1 MSKPRQMDFPWSEL
15 RSNRPSG
22 DDLAVI
28 TVATRP
34 SIAAAMDR
42 YGDLH
47 LVISVDDEPPEQ
59 LPCDL
64 NGLTIRPR
72 TLANGPVIDL
82 KAPASHESVFSA
94 LCAEIVTAV
103 AENGRSPWP
112 AVVATVKDWQ
122 SAWRPRQAP
131 MEKTVQVGLYG
142 ELWVLQEILLPLLG
156 PRAIHMW
163 SGADRER
170 HDFCGKLLEI
180 EVKTTRKRAPVH
192 EISQLDQLWRTEG
205 KQLLFVSLGI
215 EESIGGTDDIAQRIA
230 GVKAALGKDL
240 AAHDHFNT
248 QLYRYGWD
256 EAVTTSGHL
265 VRFNFRHGWLFKVD
279 ENFPRFDESYVLP
292 TGIGDVRYSVS
303 VANLPQLDT
312 EDVTELLME
321 RM

>member
-1 MSKPRQMDFPWSEL
+1 MDFRWPEL
-15 RSNRPSG
+15 RSNLPSG
-22 DDLAVI
+22 DDLATIPVG
-28 TVATRP
+28 TKS

-47 LVISVDDEPPEQ
+47 LLIAVEDGPPDH

-72 TLANGPVIDL
+72 MLLTGSVIDL

-103 AENGRSPWP
+103 GEHGRSPWP
-112 AVVATVKDWQ
+112 AVLATVKDWQ
-122 SAWRPRQAP
+122 SAWRPRQPP

-142 ELWVLQEILLPLLG
+142 ELWVLQEILLPVIG
-156 PRAIHMW
+156 PRAVDMW

-170 HDFCGKLLEI
+170 HDFCGRLVEI

-205 KQLLFVSLGI
+205 KQLLLVSVGV
-215 EESIGGTDDIAQRIA
+215 EESIGGTDDIAKRIA

-240 AAHDHFNT
+240 AAHDQFST

-265 VRFNFRHGWLFKVD
+265 VRFNFRHGWLFRVD
-279 ENFPRFDESYVLP
+279 EKFPRFAENYSLP
-292 TGIGDVRYSVS
+292 SGVGDVRYSVS

-312 EDVTELLME
+312 DTVTALLKEQM
-321 RM
+321 